1 MKSSTELDLD
11 SAETPMHQNLRMTYC
26 GYDLVLTALVMNP
39 EAFPEKWRFI
49 PIVNATRQG
58 ATTAPGEDTL
68 LDMGT
73 IVPFN
78 TLEDCYGHAEF
89 MAKRYID
96 RLLAKK

>member
-1 MKSSTELDLD
+1 
-11 SAETPMHQNLRMTYC
+11 MHQNMRMTYC

-39 EAFPEKWRFI
+39 EAIPEKWRFI

-58 ATTAPGEDTL
+58 AMTKPDEDTL

-73 IVPFN
+73 IAPFN

-96 RLLAKK
+96 RLLARK